1 MSNILRTFLISDDE
15 IVAAAKVA
23 DDKDYSLSWNQ

>member
-1 MSNILRTFLISDDE
+1 MSNILKTFFLGDDE

-23 DDKDYSLSWNQ
+23 DDKDYSISWNQ

>member
-1 MSNILRTFLISDDE
+1 MSNILRTFLIGYDE
-15 IVAAAKVA
+15 ILAAAIVA

>member
-1 MSNILRTFLISDDE
+1 MSNILRTFFLGDDE

-23 DDKDYSLSWNQ
+23 DDKDYSISWNQ